1 MKVSLINQAS
11 SCMLSYTS
19 QIAEKASFF
28 QLPDLEYDFMVD
40 NLVRLN
46 LAVLKILEAS
56 QEHNRGGMLC

>member
-1 MKVSLINQAS
+1 
-11 SCMLSYTS
+11 MLSYTS